1 MRCCV
6 GFVVLSVSVL
16 IGCQQQQESET
27 LKERVPSSTA
37 DSDRHSDNGTSTEM
51 IRPPMQGNRQM
62 QGSGMMMRG
71 GGPTAMGEMREDMM
85 TLHALFNGREKIRR
99 SVKNLSNGA
108 ETLTESDDDE
118 IATLLHKHVPAM
130 EGRVLSNEPLPPMRF
145 HPLFQELI
153 KKAEK
158 VAFDYEETDHGIKVV
173 YTSDDPYVVLLIQ
186 EHAKLVSRFIENGMQ
201 ELHKPYK
208 IPETKSKG
216 KTGKTEQEHR

>member
-51 IRPPMQGNRQM
+51 IRPLMQGNRQM
-62 QGSGMMMRG
+62 QGSGMMRG
-71 GGPTAMGEMREDMM
+71 GGPAAMGEMREDMM

-158 VAFDYEETDHGIKVV
+158 VAFDYEETDHGVKVI

-208 IPETKSKG
+208 IPEMKSKG